1 MSEKKKKSKAPIV
14 LVIILLLAAGG
25 FGYYKFVYLPNAMS
39 SYELSDSEGIET
51 MEIASVP
58 DYDEK
63 ESRLNVC
70 EAMSNS
76 DANYFTIEYVGDGT
90 GYHVSQ
96 TNKAAFDEASPLEI
110 GDASHKVMKALK
122 YLLNSSDKS
131 IPAQGFEDINGQN
144 ALGGFGATSLV
155 SEYEQVLFGGTMK
168 EYFIEHEL
176 AISCDSV
183 NLQKIGVE
191 DLGIITITWDPSGVE
206 EDIPAWQYYYVA
218 TADVTTERAV
228 GDLSDLGIFAPVGKT
243 KEMVIFVSCGYDE
256 ISFSMDVFSLK

>member
-1 MSEKKKKSKAPIV
+1 MSKKKKKSKAPIV

-25 FGYYKFVYLPNAMS
+25 FGYYKFVHLPEVMK
-39 SYELSDSEGIET
+39 SYQLSDVEGIET

-63 ESRLNVC
+63 ESRLDVC
-70 EAMSNS
+70 EIMMDSE
-76 DANYFTIEYVGDGT
+76 ANYFSIECYPDGT
-90 GYHVSQ
+90 GYHISQ
-96 TNKAAFDEASPLEI
+96 TDRTTFDEESPLELA
-110 GDASHKVMKALK
+110 DASHDVMKAIK

-131 IPAQGFEDINGQN
+131 IPSQGFNDINGQN

-168 EYFIEHEL
+168 KYFMDHEL

-183 NLQKIGVE
+183 QLQKIGVE
-191 DLGIITITWDPSGVE
+191 DLGVITITWDPSGIE

-218 TADVTTERAV
+218 TAEVTTERAV
-228 GDLSDLGIFAPVGKT
+228 GDLSDLGIFAPAGET
-243 KEMVIFVSCGYDE
+243 KEIVILVSCGYDE
-256 ISFSMDVFSLK
+256 TSFAMDVFSLK